1 MPDRRTTYHW
11 TAALIAGA
19 ALRLLLFHF
28 RPAFS
33 NDGILYA
40 QLAHNM
46 VAHHVFGFTNDVI
59 RPTLIRLPGYPIF
72 LAACF
77 ALFGNANFLAV
88 LWMQMAI
95 DLASAAILA
104 TLAARLGGRRVGV
117 AAIWLAA
124 LCPFTANYSVALLTE
139 TLSLASVILAFFALE
154 RWDTLRLTNR
164 RSLAWAALAGAA
176 LSFAVLLRPDQ
187 GLLAA
192 AVIPTMLWI
201 ALRST
206 TRTFTSTLLPATI
219 ASLILILPLL
229 AWTARNWRAFHVIQP
244 LAPRYANDP
253 GETVPYGF
261 QRWYRTWAIDFD
273 STYDVYWN
281 YDDTTLNLADLP
293 PRAFDNA
300 QQRAQ
305 TETIYT
311 QYNQV
316 TTATPAFDQAFAK
329 IATDRIAAHPLRY
342 YFELPVARELN
353 MWLRPRTEL
362 MRLPIKW
369 WQIRAHP
376 KRSAFEIVYA
386 LLNAATLALAL
397 TGLFIWRARRW
408 NGRRALAYSMLAFVA
423 LRCLLLLTLDNSEPR
438 YTLEC
443 FPIVILFAS
452 FAFARRDPI
461 SDSRQSYS
469 CPS

>member
-1 MPDRRTTYHW
+1 MADRRTRYQW
-11 TAALIAGA
+11 GAALLAGA

-33 NDGILYA
+33 NDGILYG

-59 RPTLIRLPGYPIF
+59 QPTLIRLPGYPVF

-77 ALFGNANFLAV
+77 ALFGNANYLAV
-88 LWMQMAI
+88 LWLQMAI
-95 DLASAAILA
+95 DLASAAL
-104 TLAARLGGRRVGV
+104 LAALASRIAGPRVGL

-124 LCPFTANYSVALLTE
+124 LSFTANYSVALLTE
-139 TLSLASVILAFFALE
+139 TLSLTCVTLAFFALE
-154 RWDTLRLTNR
+154 RWQASWLYQKPALRY
-164 RSLAWAALAGAA
+164 AALAGCA

-192 AVIPTMLWI
+192 AIIPAILWI
-201 ALRST
+201 ALRT
-206 TRTFTSTLLPATI
+206 TNRSLINKLLPATI
-219 ASLILILPLL
+219 ASLIVLLPLL

-293 PRAFDNA
+293 PRAFDNP
-300 QQRAQ
+300 QQQ
-305 TETIYT
+305 TQTAAIYA

-316 TTATPAFDQAFAK
+316 TTATQAFDHAFAR
-329 IATDRIAAHPLRY
+329 IASERIAAHPLRY
-342 YFELPVARELN
+342 YAELPVARELN

-369 WQIRAHP
+369 WQLHSHP
-376 KRSAFEIVYA
+376 RRSAFEIAYA
-386 LLNAATLALAL
+386 LLNAAYLILAIA
-397 TGLFIWRARRW
+397 GLLIWKRRLY
-408 NGRRALAYSMLAFVA
+408 NGRPAIAFAMLTFVA
-423 LRCLLLLTLDNSEPR
+423 LRSLLLLTLDNSEPR

-443 FPIVILFAS
+443 FPIVILLAAFTFAP
-452 FAFARRDPI
+452 RHVI
-461 SDSRQSYS
+461 SD
-469 CPS
+469 